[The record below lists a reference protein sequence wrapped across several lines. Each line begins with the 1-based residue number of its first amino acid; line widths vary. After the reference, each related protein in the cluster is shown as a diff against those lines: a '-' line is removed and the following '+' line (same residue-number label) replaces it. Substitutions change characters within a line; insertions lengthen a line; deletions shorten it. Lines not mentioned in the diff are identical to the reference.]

1 MNPMIKILIT
11 VAVLLLDILLQKW
24 SQHAIDRYVIKYR
37 MSQRRNLVMH
47 KTKTI
52 LLHAAVLIAIV
63 LLWGVSLENAW
74 VSVAGFLGLVAIGF
88 FAVWSILSNIFAG
101 IVIFFSRPFKIED
114 TIELMPE
121 GIKGRVKDITGFFI
135 ILIDEEGNTYNI
147 PNNFV
152 YQKIIKN
159 YRS

>member
-1 MNPMIKILIT
+1 
-11 VAVLLLDILLQKW
+11 
-24 SQHAIDRYVIKYR
+24 
-37 MSQRRNLVMH
+37 MH

-52 LLHAAVLIAIV
+52 LLHTAVLIAIV

-101 IVIFFSRPFKIED
+101 IVIFFSRPFKIDD
-114 TIELMPE
+114 TIELIPD
-121 GIKGRVKDITGFFI
+121 GIKGRVKDINGFFV
-135 ILIDEEGNTYNI
+135 ILSDEEGSTCNI

-152 YQKIIKN
+152 YQKIVKN